1 MDFYMHKIFK
11 KLLGIAAC
19 KIRMAE
25 TYLAPLVLLAIR
37 LHVGLVF
44 WRSGMT
50 KFANLDSARTL
61 FEYEYLP
68 LWQENHVKNILGL
81 DIPFPVPDAGFASMS
96 ATMAE
101 LTFAPLL
108 MLGLGSRMA
117 AFGIFMLALTV
128 DMFVYPGMVEHDYWF
143 LTMAVIIA
151 LGPGKISADYF
162 IRKKWMPQ
170 DGHTACKS

>member
-1 MDFYMHKIFK
+1 MHKIFK
-11 KLLGIAAC
+11 QLLAIATC
-19 KIRMAE
+19 KIRFAE
-25 TYLAPLVLLAIR
+25 KYLGPVALLAIR
-37 LHVGLVF
+37 LQVGLVF

-61 FEYEYLP
+61 FEFEYLP
-68 LWQENHVKNILGL
+68 LWQENHVKTILGL

-96 ATMAE
+96 ATITE

-117 AFGIFMLALTV
+117 AFGIFMLTLTV
-128 DMFVYPGMVEHDYWF
+128 DMFVYPGMIEHDYWM

-162 IRKKWMPQ
+162 IRQKWMPQ
-170 DGHTACKS
+170 DGNVSCKS